1 MIREHIARHG
11 GYEINTEGDSFHIA
25 FSSVAQAVFFAMDT
39 QYRLL
44 ETNWPKEVLKLPDC
58 GEVYDKDGLLLMKG
72 PRVRMGIHYAAE
84 GTVAQRQALLSSA
97 LSAVFAKRQ
106 RKHRK
111 PMSTRYKVS
120 CPVNNALRQS
130 VLENF

>member
-1 MIREHIARHG
+1 MKVPVFSSIKIKGGSNQFRCIHPTLLTCCSSQVIREHIARHG

-58 GEVYDKDGLLLMKG
+58 GVVYDKDGLLLMKG

-84 GTVAQRQALLSSA
+84 GTVAQRYAMHYLVQLA
-97 LSAVFAKRQ
+97 
-106 RKHRK
+106 
-111 PMSTRYKVS
+111 
-120 CPVNNALRQS
+120 C
-130 VLENF
+130 